1 MCGNCFLWR
10 DTFARLGTTRTFPPS
25 GMFSTQRQAEIL
37 RIVQTQRTCTVTEL
51 AEVFAVSD
59 ETIRRDIKPLI
70 AEGVL
75 LKVHGGVMLPE
86 RLDEPPFQ
94 RRLQENL
101 EAKRVIAA
109 RVADLVQDGDSLILD
124 SGTTCVHIAQ
134 ALCARSQLTVVTNSA
149 EIARTLAPRNGN
161 RVFIAG
167 GELRADDSAALGESA
182 LAFIRQ
188 FHVRYA
194 FVSVTAIDAQGR
206 FMDAQP
212 DDVSYSLVAFAQAER
227 RVVVADHAKFGHTA
241 LMHAFGPEAVD
252 LLITD
257 QAPSAA
263 LTQLFAA
270 ADLEVSFG
278 MPADAAAGVAP

>member
-1 MCGNCFLWR
+1 
-10 DTFARLGTTRTFPPS
+10 
-25 GMFSTQRQAEIL
+25 MFSTQRQSEIL
-37 RIVQTQRTCTVTEL
+37 RLVRAQQTCTVTEL

-75 LKVHGGVMLPE
+75 LKVHGGVMLPD

-94 RRLQENL
+94 RRMQENL

-109 RVADLVQDGDSLILD
+109 RVCDLVRDGDSLILD
-124 SGTTCVHIAQ
+124 GGTTCVHVAH
-134 ALCARSQLTVVTNSA
+134 ALCVRSRLTVVTNSA
-149 EIARTLAPRNGN
+149 EIARTLAPRNDN

-167 GELRADDSAALGESA
+167 GELRADDAAAFGEST

-194 FVSVTAIDAQGR
+194 IVSVTAVDSQGR

-212 DDVSYSLVAFAQAER
+212 DDVSYSLAAFAQAER
-227 RVVVADHAKFGHTA
+227 RVVVADHAKFGHSA
-241 LMHAFGPEAVD
+241 LVHAFGCDTVD

-257 QAPSAA
+257 EAPSPA
-263 LTQLFAA
+263 LAQVFAA

-278 MPADAAAGVAP
+278 APASATPVVDDPASVTA

>member
-1 MCGNCFLWR
+1 
-10 DTFARLGTTRTFPPS
+10 
-25 GMFSTQRQAEIL
+25 MFSSQRQSEIL
-37 RIVQTQRTCTVTEL
+37 RLVRAQQTCTITEL

-75 LKVHGGVMLPE
+75 LKLHGGVMLPD

-94 RRLQENL
+94 RRMQENL

-109 RVADLVQDGDSLILD
+109 RVCDLVRDGDSLILD
-124 SGTTCVHIAQ
+124 GGTTCVHIAQ
-134 ALCARSQLTVVTNSA
+134 ALCARSRLTVVTNSA
-149 EIARTLAPRNGN
+149 EIARTLAPRNDN

-167 GELRADDSAALGESA
+167 GEVRADDTAAFGEST

-194 FVSVTAIDAQGR
+194 IVSVTAIDAQGR

-212 DDVSYSLVAFAQAER
+212 DDVCWSLAAFAQAER
-227 RVVVADHAKFGHTA
+227 RVVAADHAKFGHSA
-241 LMHAFGPEAVD
+241 LVHAFGCDMVD

-257 QAPSAA
+257 EAPSPA
-263 LTQLFAA
+263 LAQVFAA
-270 ADLEVSFG
+270 AEVEVSFG
-278 MPADAAAGVAP
+278 APGSAAPVDDPAGVAV

>member
-1 MCGNCFLWR
+1 
-10 DTFARLGTTRTFPPS
+10 
-25 GMFSTQRQAEIL
+25 MFSTQRQAEIL
-37 RIVQTQRTCTVTEL
+37 RIVRARQNCTIVEL

-59 ETIRRDIKPLI
+59 ETIRRDVRPLI
-70 AEGVL
+70 ADGVL

-109 RVADLVQDGDSLILD
+109 RVCDLVRDGDSLILD
-124 SGTTCVHIAQ
+124 GGTTCMHIAQ
-134 ALCARSQLTVVTNSA
+134 ALCARSRLTVVTNSA
-149 EIARTLAPRNGN
+149 EIARTLAPRNDN

-167 GELRADDSAALGESA
+167 GELRADDSAAFGESA

-194 FVSVTAIDAQGR
+194 FVSVTAVDAQGR
-206 FMDAQP
+206 FMDAQT
-212 DDVSYSLVAFAQAER
+212 DDVSYSLAAFAQAER
-227 RVVVADHAKFGHTA
+227 RVVVADHTKFGHSA
-241 LMHAFGPEAVD
+241 LVHAFGPQAVD

-257 QAPSAA
+257 APPPPA
-263 LTQLFAA
+263 LAQVLAQ
-270 ADLEVSFG
+270 ADLEVRVG
-278 MPADAAAGVAP
+278 APAVEAAAGMTDTCVK

>member
-1 MCGNCFLWR
+1 
-10 DTFARLGTTRTFPPS
+10 
-25 GMFSTQRQAEIL
+25 MFSTQRQSEIL
-37 RIVQTQRTCTVTEL
+37 RLVRAQQTCTITEL

-70 AEGVL
+70 SEGVL
-75 LKVHGGVMLPE
+75 LKVHGGVMLPD

-94 RRLQENL
+94 RRMQENL

-109 RVADLVQDGDSLILD
+109 RVCDLVRDGDSLILD
-124 SGTTCVHIAQ
+124 GGTTCVHIAN
-134 ALCARSQLTVVTNSA
+134 ALCARSRLTVVTNSA
-149 EIARTLAPRNGN
+149 EIARTLAPRNDN
-161 RVFIAG
+161 R
-167 GELRADDSAALGESA
+167 AAFGEST

-194 FVSVTAIDAQGR
+194 IVSVTAVDAQGR

-212 DDVSYSLVAFAQAER
+212 DDVSYSLAAFAQAER
-227 RVVVADHAKFGHTA
+227 RVVVADHAKFGHSA
-241 LMHAFGPEAVD
+241 LVHAFGCDAVD

-257 QAPSAA
+257 EAPSPA
-263 LTQLFAA
+263 LAQVFAA

-278 MPADAAAGVAP
+278 APASATPVVDDPAGVTT